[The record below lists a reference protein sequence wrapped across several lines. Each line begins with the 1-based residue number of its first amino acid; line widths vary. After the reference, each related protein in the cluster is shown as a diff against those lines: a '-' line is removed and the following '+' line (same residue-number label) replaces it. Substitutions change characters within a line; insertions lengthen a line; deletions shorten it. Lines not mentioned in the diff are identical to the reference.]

1 MRSRKPQ
8 PCERKIQ
15 ELNDEIF
22 DLQSRISEL
31 EGIVKQLRGQL
42 KITLDLY
49 SDAVEAHARDYSS
62 YATLLA
68 QVHKPSAN

>member
-1 MRSRKPQ
+1 MRNRKPS

-22 DLQSRISEL
+22 ELQARISEL
-31 EGIVKQLRGQL
+31 ESVVRQLRGEL

-62 YATLLA
+62 YITLMT
-68 QVHKPSAN
+68 QVQKPSSN